1 MKKVVKIISF
11 ILLLGF
17 MFTSTYKQ
25 NMVEAKTFGEL
36 KEELEEEEQRLRDNQ
51 NQQSLTKDQMEQ
63 VNSKIATIQNNI
75 KQTYR
80 DIENLE
86 AEIESLTASIEQKED
101 QIKEIISFQQISD
114 SDNAYLE
121 YIFNA
126 SDFTE
131 FIYRSAVAEQLAEYN
146 DKLINEYN
154 DTIEKNKQKQKEI
167 EEKRVTLTK
176 QQEQLEEQYSQ
187 LGSDLNKYLD
197 VEMDIEDQ
205 IKYLKELVQLYS
217 DLGCKDSED
226 IKTCGNEALP
236 KNTKFFRPLEK
247 GFVTSEYST
256 NRQGTFSGFHSGI
269 DISTKPGTNVN
280 VYASGTGIV
289 SGVIYKT
296 SCGGTYVLAHH
307 KMTNGATY
315 TTMYMHLA
323 KALVSKGDVVTKD
336 TVVGIMGGGHNSS
349 TPSNY
354 TPWDSCTTG
363 PHNHFTIATGLYGI
377 DYKTWSSFMA
387 HTFNPRNIVNFPSGH
402 YNWWN
407 DRISKY

>member
-101 QIKEIISFQQISD
+101 QIKEIINFQQISD

-167 EEKRVTLTK
+167 E
-176 QQEQLEEQYSQ
+176 
-187 LGSDLNKYLD
+187 
-197 VEMDIEDQ
+197 
-205 IKYLKELVQLYS
+205 
-217 DLGCKDSED
+217 
-226 IKTCGNEALP
+226 
-236 KNTKFFRPLEK
+236 
-247 GFVTSEYST
+247 
-256 NRQGTFSGFHSGI
+256 
-269 DISTKPGTNVN
+269 
-280 VYASGTGIV
+280 
-289 SGVIYKT
+289 
-296 SCGGTYVLAHH
+296 
-307 KMTNGATY
+307 
-315 TTMYMHLA
+315 
-323 KALVSKGDVVTKD
+323 
-336 TVVGIMGGGHNSS
+336 
-349 TPSNY
+349 
-354 TPWDSCTTG
+354 
-363 PHNHFTIATGLYGI
+363 
-377 DYKTWSSFMA
+377 
-387 HTFNPRNIVNFPSGH
+387 
-402 YNWWN
+402 
-407 DRISKY
+407 